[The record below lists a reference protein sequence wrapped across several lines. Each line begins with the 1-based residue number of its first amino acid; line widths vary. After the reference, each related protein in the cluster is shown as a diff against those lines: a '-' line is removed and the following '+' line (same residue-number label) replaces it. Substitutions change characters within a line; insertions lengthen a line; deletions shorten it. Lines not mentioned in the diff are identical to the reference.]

1 MRTVRYTD
9 RPLELTEGVFMDAIT
24 DALTVFRRSADRFG
38 AALAG
43 VPETTWVFKPSP
55 SVWSMAEVIEHVT
68 MTDRGI
74 RGLAASVLRPFE
86 PGEHSA
92 IDDAAIATIFDG
104 DVPPPPDVH
113 EPSGTW
119 TDRPAAI
126 ARFAEASDALA
137 AWYESTDA
145 DLRAFTYPHPIFGLL
160 DGVQWLLFAASHHD
174 NHARDLLEL
183 RELANAAT
191 G

>member
-1 MRTVRYTD
+1 MDSV
-9 RPLELTEGVFMDAIT
+9 TE
-24 DALTVFRRSADRFG
+24 ALTVFRASAGRFA
-38 AALAG
+38 AALVDMSDA
-43 VPETTWVFKPSP
+43 TWVFKPSR

-74 RGLAASVLRPFE
+74 RGLASSVLRPFE
-86 PGEHSA
+86 TGEHSA

-104 DVPPPPDVH
+104 DGPPPPDAQ

-119 TDRPAAI
+119 TNRADAI
-126 ARFAEASDALA
+126 GQFTDASDALA

-145 DLRAFTYPHPIFGLL
+145 DLRSLTYPHPIFGLL

-174 NHARDLLEL
+174 NHTRDLLEL
-183 RELANAAT
+183 RELATA
-191 G
+191 